1 VNPVDHI
8 IVDSMP
14 GALVVGVI
22 VVVVPKAIAS

>member
-1 VNPVDHI
+1 VNPVDH

-22 VVVVPKAIAS
+22 VVVVSKAIAP

>member
-8 IVDSMP
+8 VESMP

-22 VVVVPKAIAS
+22 VVVVPKAIAP